1 MHVVFH
7 NCYFSKPFE
16 MRIILALDILDG
28 AVVHAVQGER
38 EKYRPIH
45 EYSVVVGTS
54 VPEEVVR
61 VIKPKEVYVA
71 DLNRIMRTGH
81 NAVKIRKLRA
91 LSRVLLD
98 FGVRSLED
106 VRQASRISDVVIL
119 GTETASIKLIKR
131 AAEEATKSDW
141 WLSVSLDMVQ
151 GRVLAQDESIRNPLS
166 LVEML
171 NDYPLESIIVLELRS
186 VGTKAGV
193 ASALPLLSEVV
204 AKSEH
209 DVIFGG
215 GVRSY
220 EDIEA
225 LEKMGVSGVIV
236 ATIVHDGTIPLS
248 VLR

>member
-1 MHVVFH
+1 
-7 NCYFSKPFE
+7 
-16 MRIILALDILDG
+16 MRAILALDILDG

-106 VRQASRISDVVIL
+106 VQQASRISDVVIL

-131 AAEEATKSDW
+131 AAEEATKNDW